1 MNKQVEPFA
10 SPLAGQIRRFLRLKR
25 ARGCRYKE
33 EERMLH
39 DLDRFLARCLPKRD
53 PVMTDEINRAYLARR
68 GNESETPRGNRL
80 SLIRE
85 FCKFLA
91 LEDPRT
97 SVPPTRYLGIRRR
110 PFVPR
115 VLTLEEGRQFL
126 QACLDLPSG
135 RCSPLSGMV
144 HGTALMLLYLS
155 GLRLGEALSLN
166 LEDVDEAGGV
176 LIVRRAKFGKS
187 RLVPMADDLTDRMR
201 QCRSFVEGHLGLRA
215 PTACFFPGPRGQRC
229 SADVIRASFRRALAR
244 AEIPYLG
251 PGKGP
256 RLHDLRHG
264 FAVHRMI
271 LWYRQGADLNARLPI
286 LATYLG
292 HVGLTS
298 SQRYLRVTEDLV
310 GEVTRRYQLRFGS
323 LIRERSAS

>member
-1 MNKQVEPFA
+1 MPI
-10 SPLAGQIRRFLRLKR
+10 LC
-25 ARGCRYKE
+25 RG
-33 EERMLH
+33 
-39 DLDRFLARCLPKRD
+39 PPRD
-53 PVMTDEINRAYLARR
+53 SALQPPVFSGVR
-68 GNESETPRGNRL
+68 GD
-80 SLIRE
+80 
-85 FCKFLA
+85 K
-91 LEDPRT
+91 DVPRT
-97 SVPPTRYLGIRRR
+97 SFEL
-110 PFVPR
+110 
-115 VLTLEEGRQFL
+115 
-126 QACLDLPSG
+126 
-135 RCSPLSGMV
+135 
-144 HGTALMLLYLS
+144 H
-155 GLRLGEALSLN
+155 
-166 LEDVDEAGGV
+166 
-176 LIVRRAKFGKS
+176 
-187 RLVPMADDLTDRMR
+187 
-201 QCRSFVEGHLGLRA
+201 
-215 PTACFFPGPRGQRC
+215 
-229 SADVIRASFRRALAR
+229 FRRALAR

>member
-1 MNKQVEPFA
+1 MSKQPKPFA
-10 SPLAGQIRRFLRLKR
+10 SPLASQITRFLRLKR
-25 ARGCRYKE
+25 ARGCRYLE

-39 DLDRFLARCLPKRD
+39 DLDRFLALHLPKPD
-53 PVMTDEINRAYLARR
+53 PLISDEVNRGYLARR
-68 GNESETPRGNRL
+68 GNESETTREHRL
-80 SLIRE
+80 SLLRE

-97 SVPPTRYLGIRRR
+97 SIPPTRYLGIRRR

-115 VLTLEEGRQFL
+115 VLTLEEGRRFL
-126 QACLDLPSG
+126 QVCTHLPNG
-135 RCSPLSGMV
+135 WCSPLSGMV

-166 LEDVDEAGGV
+166 VQDVDLSTGV
-176 LIVRRAKFGKS
+176 LTLRRAKFGKS

-201 QCRSFVEGHLGLRA
+201 QCRAFVEEHLGRHD
-215 PTACFFPGPRGQRC
+215 PTFCFFPGPKGQRC
-229 SADVIRASFRRALAR
+229 TEGALRDSFRRALAL
-244 AEIPYLG
+244 ADILYLG

-256 RLHDLRHG
+256 RLHDLRHS

-271 LWYRQGADLNARLPI
+271 LWYRQGADLSARLPL

-292 HVGLTS
+292 HVGLSS

-310 GEVTRRYQLRFGS
+310 GEVTRRYELRFGH
-323 LIRERSAS
+323 LIRERSPS